1 MIVVVGFL
9 FVCSY
14 SMKALMA
21 STLIIPAAS
30 EENRTSL
37 NMLRTIAMYL

>member
-14 SMKALMA
+14 SMKVLTAL
-21 STLIIPAAS
+21 TLIIPATS
-30 EENRTSL
+30 EENRISL
-37 NMLRTIAMYL
+37 KMLRTIVMYL